1 MGRIAARIGLWR
13 RKLFGN
19 ASDRIYRLEKRV
31 EALETLLRCSVDI
44 TKVPKAKGQ
53 LRLMQ
58 RADAALLKLVADA
71 LERAHLPFWLD
82 CGTLL
87 GAVRHG
93 GFVPWDDDIDLGMLR
108 EDCARAVSVLAL
120 EFPAEQ
126 GFKVVRSNAIRIG
139 LVGTPC
145 QIDIFPYDFAG
156 LPSRSGEA
164 VETYMLQKE
173 RLSRSVNFDWDRL
186 DTDWKVIGDEDPSA
200 WDAKAVDFHS
210 HFQGKEILVSYG
222 FEAGMRT
229 RFSLWKEDM
238 FPLSRVEFESLP
250 LYAPRSPDA
259 WLRGFYGDYM
269 AFPREMRVHE
279 DIRARF
285 SDGVEEKLRSLIKKA
300 GMSEET

>member
-1 MGRIAARIGLWR
+1 MGRIAARIGFWR
-13 RKLFGN
+13 RMLFGN
-19 ASDRIYRLEKRV
+19 ASDRISSLEKRV
-31 EALETLLRCSVDI
+31 DALESLLRCSVDI

-53 LRLMQ
+53 LRLLQ
-58 RADAALLKLVADA
+58 RADTALLKLVADA
-71 LERAHLPFWLD
+71 LDRARLQYWLD

-93 GFVPWDDDIDLGMLR
+93 GFVPWDDDVDLGMMR
-108 EDCARAVSVLAL
+108 EDCARAESVLAK
-120 EFPAEQ
+120 EFPVES

-156 LPSRSGEA
+156 LPSRSVESVEA
-164 VETYMLQKE
+164 YMLQKE
-173 RLSRSVNFDWDRL
+173 KLSRSVNFDWDRL
-186 DTDWKVIGDEDPSA
+186 ATDWKVIGDDEPSV
-200 WDAKAVDFHS
+200 WDAKAENFHS
-210 HFQGKEILVSYG
+210 HFDGKEILVSYG

-238 FPLSRVEFESLP
+238 FPLSCVEFEGLR
-250 LYAPRSPDA
+250 LYAPRSPDV

-269 AFPREMRVHE
+269 AFPREMRIHE

-285 SDGVEEKLRSLIKKA
+285 SGGVAEKMMALIEKT
-300 GMSEET
+300 GISEDM